1 LTSRRPNLLSAP
13 LAADLHISGRSFPGD
28 VGAHPRADWLR
39 TGAIIDSAPCA
50 HWPGALQLLQFP
62 FVLIIYQGADFPR
75 ASAEEVPAA
84 ANGGAREKAQN
95 SLSRAAAQLTCCAY
109 YKIICTNYAAGRQ
122 ACVDLHADAPPSF
135 NVLRCA
141 VIIMLIARR
150 ADSLEFEAI
159 FQLDFLLSCARERET
174 QLAKGKSIICV
185 CARESV

>member
-28 VGAHPRADWLR
+28 AGAHPRADWLR

-95 SLSRAAAQLTCCAY
+95 SLSRTAAQLTCCAY

-141 VIIMLIARR
+141 VIIMLIVRRAAPR

-159 FQLDFLLSCARERET
+159 FQLDFLLSCAREG
-174 QLAKGKSIICV
+174 QNYNMCV

>member
-1 LTSRRPNLLSAP
+1 
-13 LAADLHISGRSFPGD
+13 
-28 VGAHPRADWLR
+28 
-39 TGAIIDSAPCA
+39 
-50 HWPGALQLLQFP
+50 
-62 FVLIIYQGADFPR
+62 
-75 ASAEEVPAA
+75 VPAA

-159 FQLDFLLSCARERET
+159 FQLDFLLSSRAREKRNWRR
-174 QLAKGKSIICV
+174 AKV
-185 CARESV
+185 